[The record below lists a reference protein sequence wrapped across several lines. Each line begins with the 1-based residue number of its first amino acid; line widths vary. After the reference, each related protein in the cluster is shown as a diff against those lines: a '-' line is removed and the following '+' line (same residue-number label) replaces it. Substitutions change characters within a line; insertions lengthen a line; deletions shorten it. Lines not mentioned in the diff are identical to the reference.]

1 MAMMTV
7 AAGGAG
13 RRPPRSRG
21 DSLAVGVRGLFGDG
35 MYGSFQ
41 DGVVSMIH
49 GVMST
54 GSRVDGVR
62 GEIPER
68 TGLATAPEHRGL
80 MVT

>member
-13 RRPPRSRG
+13 RRSHPRSRG
-21 DSLAVGVRGLFGDG
+21 DSLAGGVRGLFGDG

-49 GVMST
+49 RSHEYRQQ
-54 GSRVDGVR
+54 S
-62 GEIPER
+62 
-68 TGLATAPEHRGL
+68 
-80 MVT
+80 

>member
-7 AAGGAG
+7 AARGAG

-41 DGVVSMIH
+41 EGVVSMIH

-54 GSRVDGVR
+54 GSRV
-62 GEIPER
+62 
-68 TGLATAPEHRGL
+68 
-80 MVT
+80 